1 MYENLRHEV
10 QQLKHEQADSRQVI
24 KDLVAQTQ
32 GAAAQ
37 DLCQVGGA
45 WVPCRD
51 VSFFS
56 DRGALGSKL
65 AEHAPA
71 VHAPAVHAPA
81 QRGAGA
87 KEAASSAAE
96 SRKEARQAEGMG
108 AGEEDEGTRAGR
120 AEPRATP
127 VTGAAK
133 DKGVAERARSLQLVN
148 AKARVVRDAHR
159 RQGLAP
165 ALRKGRR
172 RDSAGAT
179 SDMGKRGGW
188 RGRASPATID
198 VEPDY
203 GVVVSKDARRKE
215 SAAQKALDER
225 RTSSSSLWPK
235 GLWSAI
241 RPIWPWQKGA
251 FKSVEH
257 APNLKSHKRSA
268 DLMGDRAVKL
278 KHGMKIADSPLPSTS
293 DTPLWGRLEKVATD
307 GILSAAPKSKHSK
320 LWGWSHHWGPSDRD
334 IALPNT
340 RGAQRVAQEFG
351 HSRLMHVAGKG
362 EERGSKGSRA
372 KVWVSR
378 NSPWAPDAGFLDP
391 HDPAAKRLSDAGINV
406 NSDMGVI

>member
-1 MYENLRHEV
+1 VYQNLRHEV
-10 QQLKHEQADSRQVI
+10 QQLKHEQAESRQVI

-37 DLCQVGGA
+37 DLCLVGGA

-56 DRGALGSKL
+56 DRGASGSKL
-65 AEHAPA
+65 AL
-71 VHAPAVHAPA
+71 HAPA
-81 QRGAGA
+81 QRDAGA
-87 KEAASSAAE
+87 KEAGRASSAAE
-96 SRKEARQAEGMG
+96 SRKEARQAEGMETG
-108 AGEEDEGTRAGR
+108 VDYEGKRAGR
-120 AEPRATP
+120 AELRATP
-127 VTGAAK
+127 VTGAAT
-133 DKGVAERARSLQLVN
+133 DKGMAERARSLQLVK
-148 AKARVVRDAHR
+148 AKSRVGRDAHR
-159 RQGLAP
+159 QLATVHKGQGLAP

-179 SDMGKRGGW
+179 SEMGKRGAS

-215 SAAQKALDER
+215 SAAQKALDVR
-225 RTSSSSLWPK
+225 RTSASSLWPK
-235 GLWSAI
+235 GLWSAL

-257 APNLKSHKRSA
+257 APHLKAHKRSA

-278 KHGMKIADSPLPSTS
+278 KHGMKMADSPLPSTS
-293 DTPLWGRLEKVATD
+293 DAPLWGRLEKVATD

-320 LWGWSHHWGPSDRD
+320 LWGRSHHWGPSDRD

-340 RGAQRVAQEFG
+340 RGAQRVEQEFG
-351 HSRLMHVAGKG
+351 HSPLMHVAGKG

>member
-1 MYENLRHEV
+1 MYQSLRHEV
-10 QQLKHEQADSRQVI
+10 QQLKHEQAESRQVI

-37 DLCQVGGA
+37 DLCLVGGA

-56 DRGALGSKL
+56 DRGASGSKL
-65 AEHAPA
+65 A
-71 VHAPAVHAPA
+71 VHAPA
-81 QRGAGA
+81 RRDAGA
-87 KEAASSAAE
+87 KETRRASSAAE
-96 SRKEARQAEGMG
+96 SKKEARQAEGMG
-108 AGEEDEGTRAGR
+108 TGEEDEGTRAWR
-120 AEPRATP
+120 VELRATP
-127 VTGAAK
+127 VTGAPT
-133 DKGVAERARSLQLVN
+133 DKGVTERARSLQLVK
-148 AKARVVRDAHR
+148 AKPLVGRDAYRQHATVHKG
-159 RQGLAP
+159 QGLAP

-172 RDSAGAT
+172 RGSAGAT
-179 SDMGKRGGW
+179 SEMGKRGAS

-215 SAAQKALDER
+215 SAAQKALGER

-257 APNLKSHKRSA
+257 APHLKAHKRSA

-278 KHGMKIADSPLPSTS
+278 KHSMKMADSPLPSTS
-293 DTPLWGRLEKVATD
+293 DAPLWDRLEKVATD
-307 GILSAAPKSKHSK
+307 GIIGAAPKSKHSK
-320 LWGWSHHWGPSDRD
+320 LWGRSHHWGPSDSD

-340 RGAQRVAQEFG
+340 RGAQRVAQEFA
-351 HSRLMHVAGKG
+351 HSPLMHVAGKG

-391 HDPAAKRLSDAGINV
+391 HDPAAKRLSAAGINV